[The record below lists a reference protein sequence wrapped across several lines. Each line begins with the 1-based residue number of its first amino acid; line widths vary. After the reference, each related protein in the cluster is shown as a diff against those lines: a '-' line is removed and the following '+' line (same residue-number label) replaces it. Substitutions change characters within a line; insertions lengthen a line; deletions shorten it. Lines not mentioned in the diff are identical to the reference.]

1 MLKLPKIIKRTLSI
15 RLSLMVVCEIA
26 LLLLAALAVM
36 FHFSR
41 QALKQEAMA
50 DAEQTL
56 EGTVQHIDNIL
67 LSMEQSAGNVYW
79 DLISHL
85 DEPERMYTY
94 SRELVKCNPYIVGC
108 AIVFKPYYYKDRELF
123 MAYVH
128 RKGNSVMTDE
138 DSELITSETFSSK
151 PYTEQVWY
159 TEPMKTGRTYWT
171 DPLKNEDAEDE
182 ALITFCLPIYDKARE
197 CVGVLAVDLSIGL
210 LSQILMDVK
219 PSPHGYS
226 VLLGRNGSFIVHPDP
241 VKLSHETVFTQTE
254 RGADPSVREAAEA
267 MVAGETGSKAFQ
279 MNDSVWYVFYKPFL
293 RTEVPGRAMENLSWS
308 VGVVYPEDDIYGD
321 YNRLLY
327 YVLGIAII
335 GLLLFFVLCRMITHH
350 RLQPLLLLSETAQ
363 HIAAGNY
370 DEKVPD
376 TNRGDEVGLLQ
387 DHFQQMQQSLEAH
400 VTELKHQTDTLQER
414 GKVLR
419 DAYNRAQEANRMK
432 TSFLH
437 HMTNQMIAPS
447 AAIKE
452 SVAHLCDNYHDVSL
466 QEADH
471 EVEVIQQQSKAIID
485 LVNTL
490 IHTAESEN
498 RKEADDE

>member
-1 MLKLPKIIKRTLSI
+1 MKINRIFAVDMLKLPKIINRTLSI

-26 LLLLAALAVM
+26 LLLLASLVVM
-36 FHFSR
+36 FHFSSQTLR
-41 QALKQEAMA
+41 QEAMFN
-50 DAEQTL
+50 AEQTL

-79 DLISHL
+79 DLIGHL

-159 TEPMKTGRTYWT
+159 TEPMKTGHTYWT
-171 DPLKNEDAEDE
+171 DPLKNENTEDE
-182 ALITFCLPIYDKARE
+182 ALTTFCLPIYDKGE

-210 LSQILMDVK
+210 LSQIVLDVK

-241 VKLSHETVFTQTE
+241 EKLSHETVFTQTE
-254 RGADPSVREAAEA
+254 RGADPSVREVAEA
-267 MVAGETGSKAFQ
+267 MVAGETGSKSFR
-279 MNDSVWYVFYKPFL
+279 MNNSEWYVFYKPFL
-293 RTEVPGRAMENLSWS
+293 RTEVPGRSMENLKWS
-308 VGVVYPEDDIYGD
+308 VGVIYPEDDIFGS
-321 YNRLLY
+321 YNRLTY
-327 YVLGIAII
+327 YVLGIAFF
-335 GLLLFFVLCRMITHH
+335 GLLIFFFLCRWVTHR
-350 RLQPLLLLSETAQ
+350 RLQPLLLLSDSAKR
-363 HIAAGNY
+363 IAAGHY
-370 DEKVPD
+370 DEK
-376 TNRGDEVGLLQ
+376 
-387 DHFQQMQQSLEAH
+387 EAH
-400 VTELKHQTDTLQER
+400 VTELKHLTDTLQER

-466 QEADH
+466 QEANH
-471 EVEVIQQQSKAIID
+471 EVEVIQRQSKAIID

>member
-1 MLKLPKIIKRTLSI
+1 MLKLPKIINRTLSI

-26 LLLLAALAVM
+26 LLLLASLVVM
-36 FHFSR
+36 FHFSS
-41 QALKQEAMA
+41 QALRQEAMFN
-50 DAEQTL
+50 AEQTL

-79 DLISHL
+79 DLIGHL

-159 TEPMKTGRTYWT
+159 TEPMKTGHTYWT
-171 DPLKNEDAEDE
+171 DPLKNENTEDE
-182 ALITFCLPIYDKARE
+182 ALTTFCLPIYDKGE

-210 LSQILMDVK
+210 LSQIVLDVK

-241 VKLSHETVFTQTE
+241 EKLSHETVFTQTE

-267 MVAGETGSKAFQ
+267 MVAGETGSKSFR
-279 MNDSVWYVFYKPFL
+279 MNNSEWYVFYKPFL
-293 RTEVPGRAMENLSWS
+293 RTEVPGRSMENLKWS
-308 VGVVYPEDDIYGD
+308 VGVIYPEDDIFGS
-321 YNRLLY
+321 YNRLPY
-327 YVLGIAII
+327 YVLGIAFF
-335 GLLLFFVLCRMITHH
+335 GLLIFFFLCRWVTHR
-350 RLQPLLLLSETAQ
+350 RLQPLLLLSDSAKR
-363 HIAAGNY
+363 IAAGHY

-387 DHFQQMQQSLEAH
+387 DHFRRMQQSLEAH
-400 VTELKHQTDTLQER
+400 VTELKHLTDTLQER

-466 QEADH
+466 QEANH